1 VGRRTTSYSLRE
13 RPFTRQNISER
24 GIEEAGVRAGLGG
37 GVRAQVLR
45 HSLCTFM
52 AESDVPPNEASGTHG
67 THRAVWWKSY
77 VQPRRDAESRRENI
91 EKMTARGLGVLGEVD
106 QRLTSA

>member
-1 VGRRTTSYSLRE
+1 MGRRTTSYSLRE

-45 HSLCTFM
+45 HSLCTSWRSLM
-52 AESDVPPNEASGTHG
+52 C
-67 THRAVWWKSY
+67 HRTKQAALTGHTEAVWWKSY

>member
-1 VGRRTTSYSLRE
+1 MCHRTKQTALTGHTE
-13 RPFTRQNISER
+13 
-24 GIEEAGVRAGLGG
+24 
-37 GVRAQVLR
+37 
-45 HSLCTFM
+45 
-52 AESDVPPNEASGTHG
+52 
-67 THRAVWWKSY
+67 AVWWKSY